1 MNLTEEELQ
10 KLAELAKVETAV
22 IKAFIS
28 VESGGKGF
36 DPKTGKLMIQFE
48 PHWFSKFLTQKKIA
62 HTLNK
67 SVNANGKTEYTI
79 VASDK
84 TLVNGVQGQQSE
96 WQAFNA
102 AFQIDPDS
110 AMLATS
116 IGLMQVMGFHHITL
130 GYQTVGEM
138 WDDFKKGEFEQAR
151 GGLQF
156 IISKTPLY
164 EALKKKDWPNVA
176 RFYNGPNYAINK
188 YDVKLKEA
196 YEKFS

>member
-1 MNLTEEELQ
+1 MNLTETELEQ
-10 KLAELAKVETAV
+10 LAGLAKVGTAV
-22 IKAFIS
+22 IKAFIT

-36 DPKTGKLMIQFE
+36 DPETGKLIIQFE
-48 PHWFSKFLTQKKIA
+48 PHWFSKFLTQKNIP

-67 SVNANGKTEYTI
+67 SVNTSGKTEYTI
-79 VASDK
+79 TAKDI
-84 TLVNGVQGQQSE
+84 TLKNGVQGQQSE

-102 AFQIDPDS
+102 AFKIDPDS

-156 IISKTPLY
+156 IISKVPLY
-164 EALKKKDWPNVA
+164 EALKKKNWPNVA
-176 RFYNGPNYAINK
+176 RYYNGPNYAINK

-196 YEKFS
+196 YEKFL